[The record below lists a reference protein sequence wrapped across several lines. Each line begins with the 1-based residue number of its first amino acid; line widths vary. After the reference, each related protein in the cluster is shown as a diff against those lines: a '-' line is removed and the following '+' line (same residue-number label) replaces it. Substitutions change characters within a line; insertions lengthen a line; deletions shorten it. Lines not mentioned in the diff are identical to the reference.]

1 MCGEKGGN
9 MGERFERY
17 KQNHDLGPQFVG
29 KTDGK
34 GGLIIPD
41 EAVERLGKKDG
52 AFAGI
57 LVDGIPYPF
66 VIYEGQ
72 KYPVVKTS
80 QGWTIGGK
88 VAEKQH
94 AKNVAAAKRAA

>member
-1 MCGEKGGN
+1 
-9 MGERFERY
+9 MGKRFERY

-29 KTDGK
+29 VTDGK

-41 EAVERLGKKDG
+41 AAMKRLNGK
-52 AFAGI
+52 I
-57 LVDGIPYPF
+57 SVDGIAYAF
-66 VIYEGQ
+66 VVYEGQ
-72 KYPVVKTS
+72 KYPIVKTS

-94 AKNVAAAKRAA
+94 AKNVAEARQTA